1 MTDKHSGRPDTE
13 SMEEL
18 VGRARRGDTDAV
30 SVLYEQTYSKV
41 YYTVKSM
48 IKNEDDVLDVLQDAY
63 LKAFTHLTSF
73 EGGEK
78 FLPWVKQIAAN
89 TARDRLRRKTPAL
102 FGELTADETQTP
114 AEERIPD
121 ERPAALPEASL
132 DAAETQRLI
141 REILDS
147 LPDDQR
153 AVVGMYYY
161 EELSVREI
169 AEALGV
175 SESAV
180 KSRLLYARRKIEA
193 RVRDL
198 EKKGT
203 KLYGAAP
210 LPFLLFLLRS
220 QQANAARPDPTL
232 LQRVLE
238 ASQAAAQ
245 TGAGSASAAGA
256 TQTAA
261 QTGPG
266 SAPAAEASQT
276 AAQTGAGSAQAA
288 GASQAAGA
296 AAGAG
301 AAGTAAAGLA
311 GWKLALALIAMA
323 VAGGGIVAGVS
334 LATGAFGGQPQDVP
348 AVVADSVSLAESQ
361 NAAESAQSVPEAGT
375 VSSEAAPEPET
386 DPVELALASYRALV
400 PTADTL
406 YYGYDKTPTGV
417 YRYALCR
424 LNAEDDFPSIVL
436 EQQAETLEYHM
447 LVYRWNEE
455 TGEAARV
462 AGMADDGETRGGL
475 RTGLSQMAD
484 GDGLRHTVVYSATGE
499 TVITRFTQNEQEPR
513 ALSFVDEWTGAF
525 TDPIPESLD
534 FYELVW
540 YDVSDLSGLESWS
553 WPPAAPSGGSVPQDV
568 PQSVSSAAPAQDGD
582 RIVFTGTID
591 TYTHDEVV
599 ALQGQPD
606 PNAPWSDTEATY
618 RLIVLDAPQT
628 MELTS
633 VDGMRSGEVRMI
645 NVTGAPGL
653 DGLDGQHLTFSI
665 DAASAWWPSD
675 TSLPL
680 GQPGTQDV
688 HVLD

>member
-121 ERPAALPEASL
+121 ERPAFLPEASL

-256 TQTAA
+256 
-261 QTGPG
+261 
-266 SAPAAEASQT
+266 
-276 AAQTGAGSAQAA
+276 
-288 GASQAAGA
+288 SQAAGA

-348 AVVADSVSLAESQ
+348 AVVADGVSLAESQ
-361 NAAESAQSVPEAGT
+361 SAAESAQSVPEAGT

-553 WPPAAPSGGSVPQDV
+553 WPPAAPSGSSVPQDV
-568 PQSVSSAAPAQDGD
+568 LQSVSSAAPAQDGD

>member
-1 MTDKHSGRPDTE
+1 MTDKHSGRPDAE
-13 SMEEL
+13 NMEEL

-30 SVLYEQTYSKV
+30 SALYERTYSKV

-63 LKAFTHLTSF
+63 LKAFTHLNSF

-245 TGAGSASAAGA
+245 AGAGSAS
-256 TQTAA
+256 
-261 QTGPG
+261 
-266 SAPAAEASQT
+266 
-276 AAQTGAGSAQAA
+276 AA

-553 WPPAAPSGGSVPQDV
+553 WPPAVPSGGSVSQDV

>member
-30 SVLYEQTYSKV
+30 SALYEQTYSKV

-63 LKAFTHLTSF
+63 LKAFTHLKSF

-121 ERPAALPEASL
+121 ERPAFLPEASL

-238 ASQAAAQ
+238 ATQAAAQAGTGSASAAEASQAAAQ
-245 TGAGSASAAGA
+245 TGAGSAS
-256 TQTAA
+256 
-261 QTGPG
+261 
-266 SAPAAEASQT
+266 
-276 AAQTGAGSAQAA
+276 
-288 GASQAAGA
+288 AAGA

-348 AVVADSVSLAESQ
+348 AVVADGVSLAESQ
-361 NAAESAQSVPEAGT
+361 SAAESAQSVPEAET

-386 DPVELALASYRALV
+386 DPVGLALASYRALV

-406 YYGYDKTPTGV
+406 YYGYDKTPTGI

-462 AGMADDGETRGGL
+462 AGSADDGETRGGL

-499 TVITRFTQNEQEPR
+499 TVITRFTQNDQEPR

-568 PQSVSSAAPAQDGD
+568 PSSVSSAAPAQDGD

-645 NVTGAPGL
+645 NVTGAPDL

>member
-1 MTDKHSGRPDTE
+1 MTDKHSGRPDAE
-13 SMEEL
+13 NMEEL

-30 SVLYEQTYSKV
+30 SALYERTYSKV

-63 LKAFTHLTSF
+63 LKAFTHLNSF

-121 ERPAALPEASL
+121 ERPAFLPEASL

-245 TGAGSASAAGA
+245 AGTGSA
-256 TQTAA
+256 
-261 QTGPG
+261 
-266 SAPAAEASQT
+266 
-276 AAQTGAGSAQAA
+276 
-288 GASQAAGA
+288 QAAGA

-553 WPPAAPSGGSVPQDV
+553 WPPAVPSGGSVSQDV

>member
-30 SVLYEQTYSKV
+30 SALYEQTYSKV

-63 LKAFTHLTSF
+63 LKAFTHLKSF

-238 ASQAAAQ
+238 ASQAA
-245 TGAGSASAAGA
+245 G
-256 TQTAA
+256 
-261 QTGPG
+261 
-266 SAPAAEASQT
+266 ASQA

-311 GWKLALALIAMA
+311 GWKLALALIAMT

-348 AVVADSVSLAESQ
+348 AVAADGVSLAESQ
-361 NAAESAQSVPEAGT
+361 SAAESAQSVPEAET

-386 DPVELALASYRALV
+386 DPVGLALASYRALV

-462 AGMADDGETRGGL
+462 AGSADDGETRGGL

-568 PQSVSSAAPAQDGD
+568 PSSVSSAAPAQDGD

-606 PNAPWSDTEATY
+606 PNAPWSDTTATY

>member
-30 SVLYEQTYSKV
+30 SALYEQTYSKV

-63 LKAFTHLTSF
+63 LKAFTHLKSF

-121 ERPAALPEASL
+121 ERPAFLPEASL

-238 ASQAAAQ
+238 ATQAAAQAGTGSASAAEASQAAAQ
-245 TGAGSASAAGA
+245 TGAGSAS
-256 TQTAA
+256 
-261 QTGPG
+261 
-266 SAPAAEASQT
+266 
-276 AAQTGAGSAQAA
+276 
-288 GASQAAGA
+288 AAGA

-348 AVVADSVSLAESQ
+348 AVVADGVSLAESQ
-361 NAAESAQSVPEAGT
+361 SAAESAQSVPEAET

-386 DPVELALASYRALV
+386 DPAELALASYRALV

-462 AGMADDGETRGGL
+462 AGSADDGETRGGL

-499 TVITRFTQNEQEPR
+499 TVITRFTQNDQEPR

-553 WPPAAPSGGSVPQDV
+553 WPPAVPSGGSVSQDV

>member
-1 MTDKHSGRPDTE
+1 MTDKHSGRPDAE
-13 SMEEL
+13 NMEEL

-30 SVLYEQTYSKV
+30 SALYERTYSKV

-63 LKAFTHLTSF
+63 LKAFTHLNSF

-238 ASQAAAQ
+238 ASQ
-245 TGAGSASAAGA
+245 
-256 TQTAA
+256 
-261 QTGPG
+261 
-266 SAPAAEASQT
+266 T

-375 VSSEAAPEPET
+375 VSSEAAPEPEA

-553 WPPAAPSGGSVPQDV
+553 WPPAVPSGGSVSQDV

>member
-1 MTDKHSGRPDTE
+1 MTDKHSGRPDAE
-13 SMEEL
+13 NMEEL

-30 SVLYEQTYSKV
+30 SALYERTYSKV

-63 LKAFTHLTSF
+63 LKAFTHLNSF

-121 ERPAALPEASL
+121 ERPAFLPEASL

-245 TGAGSASAAGA
+245 A
-256 TQTAA
+256 
-261 QTGPG
+261 
-266 SAPAAEASQT
+266 
-276 AAQTGAGSAQAA
+276 GAGSAQAA
-288 GASQAAGA
+288 GATQAAGA

-348 AVVADSVSLAESQ
+348 AVAADGVSLAESQ
-361 NAAESAQSVPEAGT
+361 SAAESAQSVPEAET

-386 DPVELALASYRALV
+386 DPVGLALASYRALV

-455 TGEAARV
+455 TGEATRV

>member
-1 MTDKHSGRPDTE
+1 MTDKHSGRPDTK

-121 ERPAALPEASL
+121 ERPAFLPEASL

-256 TQTAA
+256 
-261 QTGPG
+261 
-266 SAPAAEASQT
+266 
-276 AAQTGAGSAQAA
+276 
-288 GASQAAGA
+288 SQAAGA

-348 AVVADSVSLAESQ
+348 AVVADGVSLAESQ
-361 NAAESAQSVPEAGT
+361 SAAESAQSVPEAGT

-553 WPPAAPSGGSVPQDV
+553 WPPAAPSGSSVPQDV
-568 PQSVSSAAPAQDGD
+568 LQSVSSAAPAQDGD

>member
-1 MTDKHSGRPDTE
+1 MTDKHSGRPDAE
-13 SMEEL
+13 NMEEL

-30 SVLYEQTYSKV
+30 SALYERTYSKV

-63 LKAFTHLTSF
+63 LKAFTHLKSF

-102 FGELTADETQTP
+102 FGELMADETQTP

-147 LPDDQR
+147 PPDDQR

-238 ASQAAAQ
+238 ASQAA
-245 TGAGSASAAGA
+245 GA
-256 TQTAA
+256 TQAAA
-261 QTGPG
+261 Q
-266 SAPAAEASQT
+266 A
-276 AAQTGAGSAQAA
+276 GAGSAQTA

-653 DGLDGQHLTFSI
+653 DGLGGQHLTFSI

>member
-1 MTDKHSGRPDTE
+1 MTDNHSGRPDTE

-30 SVLYEQTYSKV
+30 SALYEQTYSKV

-63 LKAFTHLTSF
+63 LKAFTHLKSF

-121 ERPAALPEASL
+121 ERPAFLPEASL

-238 ASQAAAQ
+238 ATQAAAQ
-245 TGAGSASAAGA
+245 AGAGSAS
-256 TQTAA
+256 
-261 QTGPG
+261 
-266 SAPAAEASQT
+266 
-276 AAQTGAGSAQAA
+276 AA

-348 AVVADSVSLAESQ
+348 AVVADGVSLAESQ
-361 NAAESAQSVPEAGT
+361 SAAESAQSVPEAET

-386 DPVELALASYRALV
+386 DPVGLALASYRALV

-462 AGMADDGETRGGL
+462 AGSADDGETRGGL

-499 TVITRFTQNEQEPR
+499 TVITRFTQNDQEPR

-553 WPPAAPSGGSVPQDV
+553 WPPAAPSGSSVPQDV
-568 PQSVSSAAPAQDGD
+568 LQSVSSAAPAQDGD

>member
-30 SVLYEQTYSKV
+30 SALYEQTYSKV

-63 LKAFTHLTSF
+63 LKAFTHLKSF

-121 ERPAALPEASL
+121 ERPAFLPEASL

-238 ASQAAAQ
+238 ATQAAAQAGTGSASAAEASQAAAQ
-245 TGAGSASAAGA
+245 TGAGSAS
-256 TQTAA
+256 
-261 QTGPG
+261 
-266 SAPAAEASQT
+266 
-276 AAQTGAGSAQAA
+276 
-288 GASQAAGA
+288 AAGA

-348 AVVADSVSLAESQ
+348 AVVADGVSLAESQ
-361 NAAESAQSVPEAGT
+361 SAAESAQSVPEAET

-386 DPVELALASYRALV
+386 DPAKLALASYRALV

-462 AGMADDGETRGGL
+462 AGSADDGETRGGL

-553 WPPAAPSGGSVPQDV
+553 WPPAAPSGDSVPQDV
-568 PQSVSSAAPAQDGD
+568 PSSVSSAAPAQDGD

>member
-30 SVLYEQTYSKV
+30 SALYEQTYSKV

-63 LKAFTHLTSF
+63 LKAFTHLKSF

-121 ERPAALPEASL
+121 ERPAFLPEASL

-238 ASQAAAQ
+238 ATQAAAQAGTGSASAAEASQAAAQ
-245 TGAGSASAAGA
+245 TGAGSAS
-256 TQTAA
+256 
-261 QTGPG
+261 
-266 SAPAAEASQT
+266 
-276 AAQTGAGSAQAA
+276 
-288 GASQAAGA
+288 AAGA

-348 AVVADSVSLAESQ
+348 AVVADGVSLAESQ
-361 NAAESAQSVPEAGT
+361 SAAESAQSVPEAET

-386 DPVELALASYRALV
+386 DPVGLALASYRALV

-406 YYGYDKTPTGV
+406 YYGYDKTPTGI

-462 AGMADDGETRGGL
+462 AGSADDGETRGGL

-499 TVITRFTQNEQEPR
+499 TVITRFTQNDQEPR

-568 PQSVSSAAPAQDGD
+568 PSSVSSAAPAQDGD
-582 RIVFTGTID
+582 RIVFPGTID

-645 NVTGAPGL
+645 NVTGAPDL

-675 TSLPL
+675 TSLCNW
-680 GQPGTQDV
+680 
-688 HVLD
+688 

>member
-30 SVLYEQTYSKV
+30 SALYEQTYSKV

-63 LKAFTHLTSF
+63 LKAFTHLKSF

-256 TQTAA
+256 
-261 QTGPG
+261 
-266 SAPAAEASQT
+266 
-276 AAQTGAGSAQAA
+276 
-288 GASQAAGA
+288 SQAAGA

-348 AVVADSVSLAESQ
+348 AVVADGVSLAESQ
-361 NAAESAQSVPEAGT
+361 SAAESAQSVPEAGT

-553 WPPAAPSGGSVPQDV
+553 WPPAAPSGSSVPQDV
-568 PQSVSSAAPAQDGD
+568 LQSVSSAAPAQDGD

>member
-18 VGRARRGDTDAV
+18 VGRA
-30 SVLYEQTYSKV
+30 
-41 YYTVKSM
+41 
-48 IKNEDDVLDVLQDAY
+48 
-63 LKAFTHLTSF
+63 
-73 EGGEK
+73 
-78 FLPWVKQIAAN
+78 
-89 TARDRLRRKTPAL
+89 RRKTPAL

-121 ERPAALPEASL
+121 ERPAFLPEASL
-132 DAAETQRLI
+132 DAAETQRLS

-245 TGAGSASAAGA
+245 TGAGSAS
-256 TQTAA
+256 
-261 QTGPG
+261 
-266 SAPAAEASQT
+266 
-276 AAQTGAGSAQAA
+276 AA

-568 PQSVSSAAPAQDGD
+568 PQSVSSAAPARDGD

>member
-30 SVLYEQTYSKV
+30 SALYEQTYSKV

-63 LKAFTHLTSF
+63 LKAFTHLKSF

-121 ERPAALPEASL
+121 ERPAFLPEASL

-238 ASQAAAQ
+238 ATQAAAQ
-245 TGAGSASAAGA
+245 AGAGSAS
-256 TQTAA
+256 
-261 QTGPG
+261 
-266 SAPAAEASQT
+266 
-276 AAQTGAGSAQAA
+276 AA

-348 AVVADSVSLAESQ
+348 AVVADGVSLAESQ
-361 NAAESAQSVPEAGT
+361 SAAESAQSVPEAET

-386 DPVELALASYRALV
+386 DPVGLALASYRALV

-462 AGMADDGETRGGL
+462 AGSADDGETRGGL

-499 TVITRFTQNEQEPR
+499 TVITRFTQNDQEPR

-568 PQSVSSAAPAQDGD
+568 PSSVSSAAPAQDGD

>member
-1 MTDKHSGRPDTE
+1 MTDKHSGRPDAE
-13 SMEEL
+13 NMEEL

-30 SVLYEQTYSKV
+30 SALYERTYSKV

-63 LKAFTHLTSF
+63 LKAFTHLNSF

-153 AVVGMYYY
+153 AVVGMNYY

-232 LQRVLE
+232 LQRVL
-238 ASQAAAQ
+238 
-245 TGAGSASAAGA
+245 
-256 TQTAA
+256 
-261 QTGPG
+261 
-266 SAPAAEASQT
+266 EASQT

-553 WPPAAPSGGSVPQDV
+553 WPPAVPSGGSVSQDV

>member
-30 SVLYEQTYSKV
+30 SALYEQTYSKV

-63 LKAFTHLTSF
+63 LKAFTHLKSF

-121 ERPAALPEASL
+121 ERPAFLPEASL

-141 REILDS
+141 REILDG

-245 TGAGSASAAGA
+245 TGAGSTS
-256 TQTAA
+256 
-261 QTGPG
+261 
-266 SAPAAEASQT
+266 
-276 AAQTGAGSAQAA
+276 AA
-288 GASQAAGA
+288 GASQAAA
-296 AAGAG
+296 QAGTGSAQAAG

-553 WPPAAPSGGSVPQDV
+553 WPPAVPSGGSVSQDV

>member
-121 ERPAALPEASL
+121 ERPAFLPEASL

-232 LQRVLE
+232 LQRVLG

-245 TGAGSASAAGA
+245 AG
-256 TQTAA
+256 T
-261 QTGPG
+261 
-266 SAPAAEASQT
+266 
-276 AAQTGAGSAQAA
+276 GSAQAA
-288 GASQAAGA
+288 GATQAAGA

-361 NAAESAQSVPEAGT
+361 SAAESAQSVPEAET

-386 DPVELALASYRALV
+386 DPVGLALASYRALV

-462 AGMADDGETRGGL
+462 AGSADDGETRGGL

-606 PNAPWSDTEATY
+606 PNAPWSDTTATY

>member
-30 SVLYEQTYSKV
+30 SALYEQTYSKV

-63 LKAFTHLTSF
+63 LKAFTHLKSF

-114 AEERIPD
+114 AGERIPD
-121 ERPAALPEASL
+121 ERPAFLPEASL

-245 TGAGSASAAGA
+245 AGTASA
-256 TQTAA
+256 Q
-261 QTGPG
+261 
-266 SAPAAEASQT
+266 AAEASQA
-276 AAQTGAGSAQAA
+276 AAQAGTGSAQAA

-301 AAGTAAAGLA
+301 AAGLA

-348 AVVADSVSLAESQ
+348 AIAADGVSLAESQ
-361 NAAESAQSVPEAGT
+361 SAAESAQSVPEAET

-386 DPVELALASYRALV
+386 DPVGLALASYRALV

-462 AGMADDGETRGGL
+462 AGSADDGETRGGL

-606 PNAPWSDTEATY
+606 PNAPWSDTTATY

>member
-1 MTDKHSGRPDTE
+1 MTDKHSGRPDAE
-13 SMEEL
+13 NMEEL

-30 SVLYEQTYSKV
+30 SALYERTYSKV

-121 ERPAALPEASL
+121 ERPAFLPEASL

-245 TGAGSASAAGA
+245 TGAGSAS
-256 TQTAA
+256 
-261 QTGPG
+261 
-266 SAPAAEASQT
+266 
-276 AAQTGAGSAQAA
+276 AA

-553 WPPAAPSGGSVPQDV
+553 WPPAVPSGGSVPQDV
-568 PQSVSSAAPAQDGD
+568 PSSVSSAAPAQDGD